1 MARATS
7 IFYTAKS
14 VRRQPTFSPLDKSR
28 RTFLGAFLTL
38 IILTSACA
46 VFYIGTHVQAVNL
59 GYKLSQELQK
69 KEHLIEENK
78 RLDLEIARLKSPT
91 RIEEEAKEVFGLVL
105 PKTQQV
111 YYLSRWDEELNLRL
125 AAAPSTPPTTKEPAK
140 EAAKKPAPTEK
151 ALAKAPE
158 KPVPAP
164 KPEKSDKAEAIAA
177 KPAASKAAA
186 KPATPTQIAKAPA
199 AKAPV
204 ETPKTLAAKAPAAK
218 APTETSKTLAA
229 KPAAKPSPAAAEK
242 SPPEVAAKAVPPI
255 ASAPGKV
262 AKAPAAED
270 PQNSD
275 VEKPDLPAKPNN
287 GKALAQNPVKPA
299 KSTPAKP
306 SAETKLPK
314 KETVL
319 VARIVEKA
327 PAAEKS
333 AKPKAGPALAYQPKE
348 KVPAVMLDPMP

>member
-111 YYLSRWDEELNLRL
+111 YYLSRWDEDLNLRL
-125 AAAPSTPPTTKEPAK
+125 AAAPEKAPVAKEPMKETAK
-140 EAAKKPAPTEK
+140 QAAAEEK
-151 ALAKAPE
+151 TLAKAPE
-158 KPVPAP
+158 KPSAA
-164 KPEKSDKAEAIAA
+164 KPEKSEKAKTASAKTEA
-177 KPAASKAAA
+177 
-186 KPATPTQIAKAPA
+186 PTKTV

-204 ETPKTLAAKAPAAK
+204 AKTTPEASKTVATKP
-218 APTETSKTLAA
+218 APT
-229 KPAAKPSPAAAEK
+229 AAEK
-242 SPPEVAAKAVPPI
+242 SLPKIAAKAVPPP
-255 ASAPGKV
+255 AAPAPSKV
-262 AKAPAAED
+262 AKAPGAED
-270 PQNSD
+270 PKSSD
-275 VEKPDLPAKPNN
+275 VEKTDLPAKPAPS
-287 GKALAQNPVKPA
+287 KALAQNPAKPA

-306 SAETKLPK
+306 SAETKLAK
-314 KETVL
+314 KEPVL
-319 VARIVEKA
+319 VARIVEKE
-327 PAAEKS
+327 PVAEKS